1 MDRDRLREEARLAG
15 LRWAKANAIA
25 DRLEDQ
31 KKIQFAKVK
40 DAISRANPTWSAN
53 KIETHVYLHASYQT
67 FLDEMHKAREEAN
80 LAMEER
86 LHAQRVYWDAK
97 TSEANQRE
105 EMRLA
110 R

>member
-15 LRWAKANAIA
+15 IRWAKANAIA

-40 DAISRANPTWSAN
+40 DAISKANPSWPIN
-53 KIETHVYLHASYQT
+53 KIESQVYLSPSYAA

-86 LHAQRVYWDAK
+86 LDAQRKYFDAK
-97 TSEANQRE
+97 TAEANQRE